1 MVIKVKS
8 LKTDNYDSDNRRLT
22 TIQAKERTMRT
33 PIIAG
38 NWKLNN
44 TVSESVSLTTALK
57 PLVAGCTGVEII
69 VAPPFTALASVS
81 SAIAGSNIQLAAQD
95 VYWEDS
101 GAFTGEVSAPML
113 KDVGCD
119 YVIIGHSERRQYF
132 GETNESVNQKVKA
145 ALAHGLKPIICVGEQ
160 LEERETG
167 QTETIIESHVTGGI
181 AGLSESDLL
190 SCVIAYEPVWAIGT
204 GKTATPDQA
213 QEVHNFIR
221 GLLTSAYSTEVASQI
236 RIQYGGSVKPEN
248 ASELMAQP
256 DVDGALVGGAS
267 LEAESFA
274 QIVKF
279 E

>member
-1 MVIKVKS
+1 
-8 LKTDNYDSDNRRLT
+8 
-22 TIQAKERTMRT
+22 MRT

-44 TVSESVSLTTALK
+44 TVSEAVALTNSLK
-57 PLVAGCTGVEII
+57 SLVAGCTGVEII
-69 VAPPFTALASVS
+69 VAPTFTALASVS
-81 SAIAGSNIQLAAQD
+81 SAIADSNLLLAAQD

-119 YVIIGHSERRQYF
+119 YVIIGHSERRQFF

-145 ALAHGLKPIICVGEQ
+145 TLAHGLKPIICVGEQ
-160 LEERETG
+160 LEERESG
-167 QTETIIESHVTGGI
+167 QTEAVIENHVTGGI
-181 AGLSESDLL
+181 AGLSATDLL

-221 GLLTSAYSTEVASQI
+221 GLLAAAYSKEVASQI

>member
-1 MVIKVKS
+1 
-8 LKTDNYDSDNRRLT
+8 
-22 TIQAKERTMRT
+22 MRT

-38 NWKLNN
+38 NWKLNK
-44 TVSESVSLTTALK
+44 TVSEAIALTTALK
-57 PLVAGCTGVEII
+57 ASVVDVNGVEII
-69 VAPPFTALASVS
+69 VAPPFTALAAVS
-81 SAIAGSNIQLAAQD
+81 DVITDSNIRLSAQD
-95 VYWEDS
+95 VYSEDS

-145 ALAHGLKPIICVGEQ
+145 ALAHGLKPIICVGEL
-160 LEERETG
+160 LEEREAG
-167 QTETIIESHVTGGI
+167 QTEAVIEDHVTGGI
-181 AGLSESDLL
+181 AGLAAAELL

-221 GLLTSAYSTEVASQI
+221 ELLAKLHSAEVASQI

-248 ASELMAQP
+248 ASELMTQP

-279 E
+279 DS

>member
-1 MVIKVKS
+1 
-8 LKTDNYDSDNRRLT
+8 
-22 TIQAKERTMRT
+22 MRT

-44 TVSESVSLTTALK
+44 TVSEAVSLTTALK
-57 PLVAGCTGVEII
+57 PLVAGCRDVEII

-81 SAIAGSNIQLAAQD
+81 STIADSNIRLAAQD

-101 GAFTGEVSAPML
+101 GAFTGEISAPML

-145 ALAHGLKPIICVGEQ
+145 VLGHGLMPIICVGEQ
-160 LEERETG
+160 LEERESG
-167 QTETIIESHVTGGI
+167 QTEAVIESHVTGGI
-181 AGLSESDLL
+181 AGLSATDVY

-213 QEVHNFIR
+213 QEVHAFIR
-221 GLLTSAYSTEVASQI
+221 GLLTAAHSAEVASQI

-248 ASELMAQP
+248 ASELMTQP

-279 E
+279 DQ

>member
-1 MVIKVKS
+1 
-8 LKTDNYDSDNRRLT
+8 
-22 TIQAKERTMRT
+22 MRT

-38 NWKLNN
+38 NWKLNK
-44 TVSESVSLTTALK
+44 TISEAVALTTALK
-57 PLVAGCTGVEII
+57 ALVIDETDVEII
-69 VAPPFTALASVS
+69 VAPPFTALAAVNDV
-81 SAIAGSNIQLAAQD
+81 IADSNIHLAAQN
-95 VYWEDS
+95 VYSEDS

-113 KDVGCD
+113 KDVGCN

-145 ALAHGLKPIICVGEQ
+145 ALAHDLKPIICVGEQ
-160 LEERETG
+160 LEEREAG
-167 QTETIIESHVTGGI
+167 RTEAVIEDHVTGGI
-181 AGLSESDLL
+181 VGLSAAELL

-221 GLLTSAYSTEVASQI
+221 GLLTKSLSVEVAAQL

-248 ASELMAQP
+248 ASELMTQP

-274 QIVKF
+274 QIVKRGYR
-279 E
+279 

>member
-1 MVIKVKS
+1 
-8 LKTDNYDSDNRRLT
+8 
-22 TIQAKERTMRT
+22 MRT

-38 NWKLNN
+38 NWKLNK
-44 TVSESVSLTTALK
+44 TISESVALTTALK
-57 PLVAGCTGVEII
+57 ALVVGETGVEII
-69 VAPPFTALASVS
+69 VAPPFTALAAVNDV
-81 SAIAGSNIQLAAQD
+81 ITNSNIHLAAQD
-95 VYWEDS
+95 VYSEES
-101 GAFTGEVSAPML
+101 GAFTGEVSAPLL

-145 ALAHGLKPIICVGEQ
+145 ALVHDLKPIICVGEQ
-160 LEERETG
+160 LEEREAG
-167 QTETIIESHVTGGI
+167 RTEAVIADHVTGGI
-181 AGLSESDLL
+181 AGLSAPELL

-221 GLLTSAYSTEVASQI
+221 GLLTKSYSADVASQVC
-236 RIQYGGSVKPEN
+236 IQYGGSVKPEN
-248 ASELMAQP
+248 ATELMSQP

-274 QIVKF
+274 QIVKMAVSSQ
-279 E
+279 

>member
-1 MVIKVKS
+1 
-8 LKTDNYDSDNRRLT
+8 
-22 TIQAKERTMRT
+22 MRT

-38 NWKLNN
+38 NWKLNKS
-44 TVSESVSLTTALK
+44 VSEAVSLTTDLAK
-57 PLVAGCTGVEII
+57 LVDSISDVEIV
-69 VAPPFTALASVS
+69 VAPVFTALSNVHDV
-81 SAIAGSNIQLAAQD
+81 INGSNIQLAAQD
-95 VYWEDS
+95 LYWEDS

-132 GETNESVNQKVKA
+132 GETNETVNQKVKA
-145 ALAHGLKPIICVGEQ
+145 ALSHELKPIICVGEL

-167 QTETIIESHVTGGI
+167 KTESVIEDHVKGGI
-181 AGLSESDLL
+181 GELTESEIE

-213 QEVHNFIR
+213 QEVHSFIR
-221 GLLTSAYSTEVASQI
+221 DILKDCFSDKLALKI

-248 ASELMAQP
+248 AAELMSQQ

-267 LEAESFA
+267 LDAESFA
-274 QIVKF
+274 EIVKQSR
-279 E
+279 

>member
-1 MVIKVKS
+1 
-8 LKTDNYDSDNRRLT
+8 
-22 TIQAKERTMRT
+22 MRT

-38 NWKLNN
+38 NWKLNK
-44 TVSESVSLTTALK
+44 TISESVALTTALK
-57 PLVAGCTGVEII
+57 ALVVDETGVEII
-69 VAPPFTALASVS
+69 VAPPFTALDAVNDV
-81 SAIAGSNIQLAAQD
+81 IANSNIHLAAQD
-95 VYWEDS
+95 VYSEDS

-145 ALAHGLKPIICVGEQ
+145 ALAHDLKPIICVGEQ
-160 LEERETG
+160 LEEREAG
-167 QTETIIESHVTGGI
+167 RTEAVIEDHVTGGI
-181 AGLSESDLL
+181 AGLSAAELL
-190 SCVIAYEPVWAIGT
+190 SCGIAYEPVWAIGT

-221 GLLTSAYSTEVASQI
+221 GLLTKAYAVEVASQVC
-236 RIQYGGSVKPEN
+236 IQYGGSVKPEN
-248 ASELMAQP
+248 ATELMSQP

-274 QIVKF
+274 QIVKMAVSS
-279 E
+279 

>member
-1 MVIKVKS
+1 
-8 LKTDNYDSDNRRLT
+8 
-22 TIQAKERTMRT
+22 MRT

-44 TVSESVSLTTALK
+44 TISEAVALTTALK
-57 PLVAGCTGVEII
+57 TLVIDETDVEII
-69 VAPPFTALASVS
+69 VAPPFTALAAVNDV
-81 SAIAGSNIQLAAQD
+81 IADSNIHLAAQD
-95 VYWEDS
+95 VYSEDS

-113 KDVGCD
+113 KDVGCN

-145 ALAHGLKPIICVGEQ
+145 ALAHDLKPIICVGEQ
-160 LEERETG
+160 LKEREAG
-167 QTETIIESHVTGGI
+167 QTEAVIEDHVTGGI
-181 AGLSESDLL
+181 VGLSAAELL

-221 GLLTSAYSTEVASQI
+221 GLLTKSHSVEVASQL

-248 ASELMAQP
+248 ASELMTQP

-274 QIVKF
+274 QIVKRGYR
-279 E
+279 

>member
-1 MVIKVKS
+1 
-8 LKTDNYDSDNRRLT
+8 
-22 TIQAKERTMRT
+22 MRT

-44 TVSESVSLTTALK
+44 IVSVSVALTTALK
-57 PLVAGCTGVEII
+57 PLVAGCNGVEII

-81 SAIAGSNIQLAAQD
+81 STIANSNICLAAQD

-119 YVIIGHSERRQYF
+119 YVIIGHSERRQFF

-145 ALAHGLKPIICVGEQ
+145 ALAHDLKPIICVGEQ
-160 LEERETG
+160 LEERESG
-167 QTETIIESHVTGGI
+167 QTEGVIENHVTGGI
-181 AGLSESDLL
+181 AGLSATDLL

-213 QEVHNFIR
+213 QDVHNFIR
-221 GLLTSAYSTEVASQI
+221 GLLAAVYSAEIASQI

-248 ASELMAQP
+248 TSELMAQL

-274 QIVKF
+274 KIVKF

>member
-1 MVIKVKS
+1 
-8 LKTDNYDSDNRRLT
+8 
-22 TIQAKERTMRT
+22 MRT

-38 NWKLNN
+38 NWKLNK
-44 TVSESVSLTTALK
+44 TISEAVALTTALK
-57 PLVAGCTGVEII
+57 ALVAEVSDVEII
-69 VAPPFTALASVS
+69 VAPPFTALAAVNDV
-81 SAIAGSNIQLAAQD
+81 ITDSNIHLSAQD
-95 VYWEDS
+95 VYSEDS

-113 KDVGCD
+113 KDVGCN

-145 ALAHGLKPIICVGEQ
+145 ALAHDLKPIICVGEQ
-160 LEERETG
+160 LEEREAG
-167 QTETIIESHVTGGI
+167 RTETVIEDHVTGGI
-181 AGLSESDLL
+181 TGLSAAELL

-221 GLLTSAYSTEVASQI
+221 GLLTKSHSVEVASQL

-248 ASELMAQP
+248 AAELMAQP

-274 QIVKF
+274 QIVKRVISS
-279 E
+279 

>member
-1 MVIKVKS
+1 
-8 LKTDNYDSDNRRLT
+8 
-22 TIQAKERTMRT
+22 MRT

-38 NWKLNN
+38 NWKLNK
-44 TVSESVSLTTALK
+44 TVSASVALTTALK
-57 PLVAGCTGVEII
+57 PLVAGWNGVEII

-81 SAIAGSNIQLAAQD
+81 STIASSNIRLAAQD

-119 YVIIGHSERRQYF
+119 YVIIGHSERRQFF

-145 ALAHGLKPIICVGEQ
+145 ALAHDLKPIICVGEQ
-160 LEERETG
+160 LEERESR
-167 QTETIIESHVTGGI
+167 QTEGVIENHVTGGI
-181 AGLSESDLL
+181 ADLSATDLL

-213 QEVHNFIR
+213 QAVHNFIR
-221 GLLTSAYSTEVASQI
+221 GLLAAVYSAEIASRI

-248 ASELMAQP
+248 ASELMAQR

-274 QIVKF
+274 EIVKF

>member
-1 MVIKVKS
+1 
-8 LKTDNYDSDNRRLT
+8 
-22 TIQAKERTMRT
+22 MRT

-38 NWKLNN
+38 NWKLNK
-44 TVSESVSLTTALK
+44 TVSDAVLLTTDLAK
-57 PLVAGCTGVEII
+57 LVDNISDVEIV
-69 VAPPFTALASVS
+69 VAPVFTALSNVHDV
-81 SAIAGSNIQLAAQD
+81 INGTNIQLAAQD
-95 VYWEDS
+95 LYWEDS

-132 GETNESVNQKVKA
+132 GETNETVNQKVKA
-145 ALAHGLKPIICVGEQ
+145 ALSHELKPIICVGEL

-167 QTETIIESHVTGGI
+167 KTEAVIEDHVKGGI
-181 AGLSESDLL
+181 GDLTESEME

-213 QEVHNFIR
+213 QEVHSFIR
-221 GLLTSAYSTEVASQI
+221 DILKDCYSDKLASKI

-248 ASELMAQP
+248 AAELMSQQ

-267 LEAESFA
+267 LDAESFA
-274 QIVKF
+274 EIVKQSR
-279 E
+279 

>member
-1 MVIKVKS
+1 
-8 LKTDNYDSDNRRLT
+8 
-22 TIQAKERTMRT
+22 MRT

-38 NWKLNN
+38 NWKLNK
-44 TVSESVSLTTALK
+44 TISEAVALTTALK
-57 PLVAGCTGVEII
+57 ALVVDETGVEII
-69 VAPPFTALASVS
+69 VAPPFTALAAVNDV
-81 SAIAGSNIQLAAQD
+81 IANSNIHLAAQD
-95 VYWEDS
+95 IYSEDS

-145 ALAHGLKPIICVGEQ
+145 ALAHDLKPIICVGEQ
-160 LEERETG
+160 LEEREAG
-167 QTETIIESHVTGGI
+167 QTETVIEDHVTGGI
-181 AGLSESDLL
+181 VGLSATELL

-221 GLLTSAYSTEVASQI
+221 GLLTKTYSVEVASQVC
-236 RIQYGGSVKPEN
+236 IQYGGSVKPEN
-248 ASELMAQP
+248 ATELMSQP

-279 E
+279 V

>member
-1 MVIKVKS
+1 
-8 LKTDNYDSDNRRLT
+8 
-22 TIQAKERTMRT
+22 MRT

-44 TVSESVSLTTALK
+44 TVSEAVSLTTALK
-57 PLVAGCTGVEII
+57 PLVNGCRGVEII
-69 VAPPFTALASVS
+69 VAPPFTALAGVS
-81 SAIAGSNIQLAAQD
+81 DAIIESNIRLAAQD

-132 GETNESVNQKVKA
+132 GETNESVNRKVKA
-145 ALAHGLKPIICVGEQ
+145 ALAHELKPIICVGEQ
-160 LEERETG
+160 LEEREAG
-167 QTETIIESHVTGGI
+167 ETEAVIESHVTGGI
-181 AGLSESDLL
+181 AGLSATDLL

-204 GKTATPDQA
+204 GETATPDQA
-213 QEVHNFIR
+213 QAVHDFIR
-221 GLLTSAYSTEVASQI
+221 GLLTTAHSVEVASQI
-236 RIQYGGSVKPEN
+236 CIQYGGSVKPEN
-248 ASELMAQP
+248 ASELMGQP

-274 QIVKF
+274 QIVEKAAS
-279 E
+279 

>member
-1 MVIKVKS
+1 
-8 LKTDNYDSDNRRLT
+8 
-22 TIQAKERTMRT
+22 MRT

-38 NWKLNN
+38 NWKLNK
-44 TVSESVSLTTALK
+44 TVSEAVSLTTDLAK
-57 PLVAGCTGVEII
+57 LVDNISDVEIV
-69 VAPPFTALASVS
+69 VAPVFTALSNVHD
-81 SAIAGSNIQLAAQD
+81 AINGSNIQLAAQD
-95 VYWEDS
+95 LYWEDS

-132 GETNESVNQKVKA
+132 GETNETVNQKVKA
-145 ALAHGLKPIICVGEQ
+145 ALSHDLKPIICVGEL
-160 LEERETG
+160 LEEREAG
-167 QTETIIESHVTGGI
+167 KTESVIEDHVKGGI
-181 AGLSESDLL
+181 VDLTESEME

-213 QEVHNFIR
+213 QEVHSFIR
-221 GLLTSAYSTEVASQI
+221 DILKNCYSDKLASKI

-248 ASELMAQP
+248 AAELMSQQ

-274 QIVKF
+274 DIVKQSR
-279 E
+279 

>member
-1 MVIKVKS
+1 
-8 LKTDNYDSDNRRLT
+8 
-22 TIQAKERTMRT
+22 MRT

-38 NWKLNN
+38 NWKLNK
-44 TVSESVSLTTALK
+44 TVSEAVSLTTDLAK
-57 PLVAGCTGVEII
+57 LVDSISDVEIV
-69 VAPPFTALASVS
+69 VAPVFTALSNVHDV
-81 SAIAGSNIQLAAQD
+81 INGSNIQLAAQD
-95 VYWEDS
+95 LYWEDS

-132 GETNESVNQKVKA
+132 GETNEIVNQKVKA
-145 ALAHGLKPIICVGEQ
+145 ALSHELKPIICVGEL

-167 QTETIIESHVTGGI
+167 KTESVIEDHVKGGI
-181 AGLSESDLL
+181 RDLTESEME

-213 QEVHNFIR
+213 QEVHSFIR
-221 GLLTSAYSTEVASQI
+221 DILEDCYSDKLASKI

-248 ASELMAQP
+248 AAELMSQQ

-267 LEAESFA
+267 LDAESFA
-274 QIVKF
+274 EIVKQSR
-279 E
+279 